1 MSAQI
6 SQTKAERLIQI
17 EALLLA
23 HPEGLSQS
31 EIAKRLGVHRSTILR
46 NLAYI
51 SAPIY
56 QDGNRYFID
65 RDAYLVNVRFSLHE
79 A

>member
-31 EIAKRLGVHRSTILR
+31 EIAKRLGVH
-46 NLAYI
+46 
-51 SAPIY
+51 
-56 QDGNRYFID
+56 
-65 RDAYLVNVRFSLHE
+65 
-79 A
+79 

>member
-31 EIAKRLGVHRSTILR
+31 EIAKRLGVHRSTIPVSYTHLT
-46 NLAYI
+46 L
-51 SAPIY
+51 PTIY
-56 QDGNRYFID
+56 P
-65 RDAYLVNVRFSLHE
+65 V
-79 A
+79 